1 MSNCKIA
8 TGQLLQIDMNT
19 TALLIIATI
28 GVLMVASLIPKKRSK
43 VTPLSQLKVQPRRPL
58 TAREQQ
64 MFFRLTE
71 TLTDCT
77 VFAQMP
83 LAALLTTT
91 DFQDR
96 NRYNRKIADFLIC
109 TKTLTP
115 IAVIELDD
123 ITHDKKIAQDADRD
137 AMLRNAGYQTI
148 RYREFPSQTQLRQD
162 IENAFKKVAG
172 LAPQTAHKN

>member
-1 MSNCKIA
+1 
-8 TGQLLQIDMNT
+8 
-19 TALLIIATI
+19 
-28 GVLMVASLIPKKRSK
+28 
-43 VTPLSQLKVQPRRPL
+43 
-58 TAREQQ
+58 

-83 LAALLTTT
+83 LAALLTTA
-91 DFQDR
+91 DYQDR

-123 ITHDKKIAQDADRD
+123 ITHNDKLAKDADRD
-137 AMLRNAGYQTI
+137 AMLKNAGYQTI
-148 RYREFPSQTQLRQD
+148 RYREFPSSAQLRQD
-162 IENAFKKVAG
+162 IEKAFKKVAG
-172 LAPQTAHKN
+172 LAPQTAQKS

>member
-1 MSNCKIA
+1 
-8 TGQLLQIDMNT
+8 MNNI
-19 TALLIIATI
+19 ALLIAATI
-28 GVLMVASLIPKKRSK
+28 GILIAASLIPRGQSASK
-43 VTPLSQLKVQPRRPL
+43 LKPLSQLKVQPRRPM

-77 VFAQMP
+77 VFPQMP
-83 LAALLTTT
+83 LAALLTTA
-91 DFQDR
+91 DHQDR

-123 ITHDKKIAQDADRD
+123 VTHNNKLAKDADRD
-137 AMLRNAGYQTI
+137 AMLKNAGYQTI
-148 RYREFPSQTQLRQD
+148 RYREFPSSAQLRQD
-162 IENAFKKVAG
+162 IETAFKKVAG
-172 LAPQTAHKN
+172 LAPQTAEKASAR

>member
-1 MSNCKIA
+1 
-8 TGQLLQIDMNT
+8 MNN
-19 TALLIIATI
+19 TALLIAATI
-28 GVLMVASLIPKKRSK
+28 GILIAASLIPRRQNTSK
-43 VTPLSQLKVQPRRPL
+43 LKPLSQLKVQPRRPL

-83 LAALLTTT
+83 LAALLTTA
-91 DFQDR
+91 DYQDR

-123 ITHDKKIAQDADRD
+123 ITHNDKLAKDADRD
-137 AMLRNAGYQTI
+137 AMLKNAGYQTI
-148 RYREFPSQTQLRQD
+148 RYREFPSSAQLRQD
-162 IENAFKKVAG
+162 IEKAFKKVAG
-172 LAPQTAHKN
+172 LAPQTAQKS

>member
-1 MSNCKIA
+1 
-8 TGQLLQIDMNT
+8 MNA
-19 TALLIIATI
+19 TALLIIAII
-28 GVLMVASLIPKKRSK
+28 GVSIAASLRPKKQSRLI
-43 VTPLSQLKVQPRRPL
+43 PLSQLKVQPRRLL

-77 VFAQMP
+77 VFPQMP
-83 LAALLTTT
+83 LAALLTTA

-123 ITHDKKIAQDADRD
+123 VTHDKKIAQDADRD
-137 AMLRNAGYQTI
+137 AMLRNAGYQTL
-148 RYREFPSQTQLRQD
+148 RYREFPSSAQLRQD
-162 IENAFKKVAG
+162 IENAFKKAVG
-172 LAPQTAHKN
+172 LTRDGDGKQRPAQPTRP

>member
-1 MSNCKIA
+1 
-8 TGQLLQIDMNT
+8 
-19 TALLIIATI
+19 
-28 GVLMVASLIPKKRSK
+28 
-43 VTPLSQLKVQPRRPL
+43 
-58 TAREQQ
+58 

-83 LAALLTTT
+83 LAALLTTS

-123 ITHDKKIAQDADRD
+123 VTHDKRIAQDADRD

-172 LAPQTAHKN
+172 LAPQTAQKN